1 MTSPA
6 LYSLASVVTVTSHA
20 ALFGSA
26 GIRISASC
34 WSSTCA
40 MTAGAPASCSAAG
53 SATCVGAE
61 ALPVAG
67 KASGGSAVSIDAR
80 DGQCGRVPFRG
91 RGRHSSY
98 DATSHF
104 ESVANNVLSLYK
116 SITGEELDMSISAD
130 TTDADS

>member
-1 MTSPA
+1 MGTEQFTITVPEMTSPA

-26 GIRISASC
+26 GIRISASY

-53 SATCVGAE
+53 GATCVGAE
-61 ALPVAG
+61 AFPVAD

-98 DATSHF
+98 DATSEATKKKKKKKLF
-104 ESVANNVLSLYK
+104 RTERVRVE
-116 SITGEELDMSISAD
+116 T
-130 TTDADS
+130 